1 MAIPGTITSQHTRRP
16 KTLKGVWLV
25 LAIAL
30 LTTGLVLP
38 QPSSTSPEY
47 QVKAVFL
54 FNFTQFVEWP
64 ENAFE
69 DEQAP
74 LVIGVLGDDPFG
86 SYLDETVQGEK
97 VNGHPLIVRRF
108 YNAEDAKACHILFI
122 NGAAKEKV
130 KQALIDLKGR
140 SVLTVGDVTD
150 FSRQGG
156 VVRFF
161 NENNKIRIRINLEA
175 AKAANLTISSKL
187 LRLADVVDS
196 K

>member
-1 MAIPGTITSQHTRRP
+1 MAISGTITSHNKRRA

-30 LTTGLVLP
+30 LTSGLGLP

-64 ENAFE
+64 ANAFPA
-69 DEQAP
+69 QQSP

-86 SYLDETVQGEK
+86 PYLDETVQGEK

-108 YNAEDAKACHILFI
+108 NDVEDAKSCHILFI
-122 NGAAKEKV
+122 SGAGHEK
-130 KQALIDLKGR
+130 LK
-140 SVLTVGDVTD
+140 
-150 FSRQGG
+150 
-156 VVRFF
+156 
-161 NENNKIRIRINLEA
+161 
-175 AKAANLTISSKL
+175 
-187 LRLADVVDS
+187 LRLTDVKDPNILTGMAIPHSARHSGIVGLFT
-196 K
+196 

>member
-1 MAIPGTITSQHTRRP
+1 
-16 KTLKGVWLV
+16 
-25 LAIAL
+25 
-30 LTTGLVLP
+30 
-38 QPSSTSPEY
+38 
-47 QVKAVFL
+47 
-54 FNFTQFVEWP
+54 
-64 ENAFE
+64 
-69 DEQAP
+69 
-74 LVIGVLGDDPFG
+74 
-86 SYLDETVQGEK
+86 
-97 VNGHPLIVRRF
+97 
-108 YNAEDAKACHILFI
+108 LFI
-122 NGAAKEKV
+122 NGAAKENV

-187 LRLADVVDS
+187 LRLADVVGL